1 MELYFESSR
10 IKSKL
15 ETVKNTL
22 RYIKNTNI
30 PLPSLVEISDSGT
43 CNRVCSF
50 CPRSDP
56 NYKDIK
62 EFISE
67 DLHQSICRQLS
78 DYEYCGMLK
87 YSGFSEPFLH
97 SKLQLIIEK
106 ISKTLPKVRS
116 EIITNGDFLKKIRDF
131 GIARIIYTDI
141 DRDGTMKGPNTQS
154 VLKLFE
160 NM

>member
-1 MELYFESSR
+1 MKLYFESSR
-10 IKSKL
+10 IQNKL
-15 ETVKNTL
+15 ETVRNTL

-30 PLPSLVEISDSGT
+30 PLPSLVEISDSGI

-78 DYEYCGMLK
+78 EYEYILSKMAIRL
-87 YSGFSEPFLH
+87 FTPFL
-97 SKLQLIIEK
+97 
-106 ISKTLPKVRS
+106 
-116 EIITNGDFLKKIRDF
+116 
-131 GIARIIYTDI
+131 
-141 DRDGTMKGPNTQS
+141 KGPG
-154 VLKLFE
+154 LKLNF
-160 NM
+160 